1 MVKFIITFMVTMWC
15 LGIVLTSFGS
25 HARSQ
30 IGDYSKNHNKC
41 GTYSEIQ
48 DPTDVYC
55 REIYLLD
62 REKFICALPI
72 TTH

>member
-1 MVKFIITFMVTMWC
+1 MNRLMTIAWC

-25 HARSQ
+25 HALEQ
-30 IGDYSKNHNKC
+30 IGDYSKTHNKC
-41 GTYSEIQ
+41 GTYGEIQ
-48 DPTDVYC
+48 DPTNAYC

-62 REKFICALPI
+62 REEFICALPI